1 MFLLII
7 CAVVVGCAIAQIR
20 RTRRIALIYILSN
33 QNQFSGAGQRE
44 KSDAGADRRQYAPD
58 STAIL
63 FDLRIGD
70 VVQYFHEDW
79 IVEGKLTYN
88 DDGFVW
94 MEYLLQLGERTAWLS
109 VQEDDALETCLLDP
123 VQDLEISGD
132 PPKQLTYQGNEYRL
146 KEASE
151 ATMTRLT
158 STGQRTAEQCQ
169 YYDYEGSN
177 DLVLS
182 IEDWGG
188 KREITA
194 GRAISPR
201 SLRIWP
207 GDGQSVYR

>member
-1 MFLLII
+1 MFVLII
-7 CAVVVGCAIAQIR
+7 CAVVA
-20 RTRRIALIYILSN
+20 IALIYILNN

-44 KSDAGADRRQYAPD
+44 KSDAGGAGRRQYAPD

-201 SLRIWP
+201 SLRILP